1 MTEAAEGGTALRICA
16 TVEEMR
22 APCRVARREG
32 KRLGFVPTMGA
43 LHEGHLSLVRAAK
56 ASCDAVA
63 VSIFVNPTQ
72 FGPNEDLAKYPR
84 TFDLDCELLEKEGV
98 ELLFAPSVEE
108 MYPPGAVTWVTVEE
122 LSGKLDGRSRPGHF
136 RGVTT
141 VVAKL
146 FHVVEPDVA
155 FFGQKDAAQVAI
167 IRRMVRDL
175 NLPVEIAA
183 CPIVREADGMAMS
196 SRNAYLDS
204 QQRQQALVLHGSL
217 MRVKRLADQGER
229 TAARLIATAREE
241 FAAEVAVRLDY
252 FEIVNPD
259 SLEPVDDVS
268 HGALVAVA
276 AFVGV
281 TRLIDNILLESPSR

>member
-1 MTEAAEGGTALRICA
+1 MCIRD
-16 TVEEMR
+16 
-22 APCRVARREG
+22 
-32 KRLGFVPTMGA
+32 
-43 LHEGHLSLVRAAK
+43 S
-56 ASCDAVA
+56 
-63 VSIFVNPTQ
+63 
-72 FGPNEDLAKYPR
+72 
-84 TFDLDCELLEKEGV
+84 
-98 ELLFAPSVEE
+98 
-108 MYPPGAVTWVTVEE
+108 
-122 LSGKLDGRSRPGHF
+122 PGHF

-268 HGALVAVA
+268 HLS
-276 AFVGV
+276 
-281 TRLIDNILLESPSR
+281 LIHI